1 MFDPTAFENMKVVLE
16 GIIYDRDFEGS
27 ILVTDRQ
34 DLVNISSLSR
44 SFLME
49 MELKNGRSTTCAP
62 IKCSISLEAGLKNL
76 SAELL
81 EYKGGADAGC
91 HIETIYQ
98 IPLKDDKQADSD
110 SLFRTL
116 SNIWGSSR
124 EIEITEKHIYRSPE
138 QSARIIMAKVVFGRL
153 VTEEQIPDFTDLVD
167 HAIISINEL
176 EHIYSD

>member
-16 GIIYDRDFEGS
+16 GLIYDRDFEGS

-34 DLVNISSLSR
+34 DLINISSLSR

-49 MELKNGRSTTCAP
+49 MEVKTGRSSACVP
-62 IKCSISLEAGLKNL
+62 ITCSIGLEAGLKNL

-98 IPLKDDKQADSD
+98 IPLKDDNMADING
-110 SLFRTL
+110 LFHTL
-116 SNIWGSSR
+116 SSIWGPSR
-124 EIEITEKHIYRSPE
+124 EIEITEKHIYNSPE
-138 QSARIIMAKVVFGRL
+138 HPVRIIMAKVVFGRL
-153 VTEEQIPDFTDLVD
+153 VTEEQIPDFNGLVD
-167 HAIISINEL
+167 HAITSINKLQHFFSE
-176 EHIYSD
+176 